1 MNNEPRNPLRTSEG
15 ESAKPEWA
23 MIGSRLVSIRAA
35 RAQPEMADALGV
47 SKTTYGRLE
56 RGQREVG
63 ADVLARL
70 AQLGWSPL
78 WVLTGIEPMRLAQGV
93 SAHAAADQALVVAR
107 DDTDA
112 ARRRDR
118 RIEEA
123 SHLYGSETAS
133 DKASQPLRRNDL
145 TMALQL
151 ASEALGDKE
160 LPPAKHAELVTLIYE
175 LLEEGLP
182 EAKVLRFARA
192 AAA

>member
-23 MIGSRLVSIRAA
+23 LIGSRLASIRAS

-63 ADVLARL
+63 ADVLGRL

-78 WVLTGIEPMRLAQGV
+78 WVLTGIEPMQLAPGV
-93 SAHAAADQALVVAR
+93 SAEAATDTALVVAR
-107 DDTDA
+107 DDVEA
-112 ARRRDR
+112 SRRRDH
-118 RIEEA
+118 RIA
-123 SHLYGSETAS
+123 DFAGGYAAKTAP
-133 DKASQPLRRNDL
+133 DKASQGMRRDVL
-145 TMALQL
+145 KIALQL
-151 ASEALGDKE
+151 ASEALGEKE